1 MTTIKELWTR
11 YGQETDGHLR
21 ERLLMVI
28 WIKEGIS
35 SYEVGRRLRCPHSKV
50 LYWKYRFEQEG
61 IAGLKTKSRSGK
73 PPKLSTEKKRHMKQ
87 ILEGR
92 SWWKTTWVSDLI
104 FKETGIRYSQRHI
117 VRLLHV
123 WGFEQIRPRKKHAE
137 ADEEEQ
143 KRFIKKTGVYWGIS
157 PKTGP

>member
-1 MTTIKELWTR
+1 M
-11 YGQETDGHLR
+11 QETDSLLR

-28 WIKEGIS
+28 WIKEGVS

-50 LYWKYRFEQEG
+50 LYWKYRFEREG

-73 PPKLSTEKKRHMKQ
+73 PSELSVEEKKRVKQ

-92 SWWKTTWVSDLI
+92 TWWKNTWVRDLI
-104 FKETGIRYSQRHI
+104 YKETGVKYSQRHV
-117 VRLLHV
+117 VRLLHQ
-123 WGFEQIRPRKKHAE
+123 WDFEKIRPRKQHVE

-143 KRFIKKTGVYWGIS
+143 KRFVKKTSTYWTIS
-157 PKTGP
+157 PKVGR